1 MEQWIKVKLN
11 YDQCRNSCTSRTG
24 DKIVILILQ
33 KDSDPVRSGSA
44 SEVKTGKSHLANSDG
59 AVDIGDAPVFG
70 LSCLTVHVVLLYVIC
85 KENG

>member
-1 MEQWIKVKLN
+1 MYVESAPG
-11 YDQCRNSCTSRTG
+11 RAT
-24 DKIVILILQ
+24 KIVILILH
-33 KDSDPVRSGSA
+33 KGSDPVRSA

-59 AVDIGDAPVFG
+59 AVDVGDAPVFG